1 MPTYGYLMSSV
12 QIVQGKGHKQR
23 RGQNFSDAEIHEVN
37 QIILFFIYNFF
48 EKEYESSSYFILT
61 AIDYKGF

>member
-12 QIVQGKGHKQR
+12 QIVQGKGHKHR

-37 QIILFFIYNFF
+37 QIILFFYLYFF
-48 EKEYESSSYFILT
+48 LRKNMSQAPIL
-61 AIDYKGF
+61 Y